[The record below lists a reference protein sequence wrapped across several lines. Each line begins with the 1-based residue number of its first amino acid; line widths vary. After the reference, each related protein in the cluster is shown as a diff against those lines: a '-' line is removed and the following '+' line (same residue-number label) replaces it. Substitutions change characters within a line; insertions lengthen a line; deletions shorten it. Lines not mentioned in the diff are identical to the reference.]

1 MNAFPLPSPPRTVA
15 PRRLLGGIVVAV
27 AIMLSIG
34 MLVAAGL
41 QRGDLRDGTTPGPLP
56 DVPSVVQADQTVA
69 GAEIAPAPGADI
81 MPMEGSVSPR

>member
-1 MNAFPLPSPPRTVA
+1 MNAFPLPNAPRTVA
-15 PRRLLGGIVVAV
+15 PRRLLGGIVVAL
-27 AIMLSIG
+27 AIVLSIG

-69 GAEIAPAPGADI
+69 GADIAPAPGADI
-81 MPMEGSVSPR
+81 EPR